1 MKERQQTTIP
11 TAIRATRAT
20 HATHTTITADITP
33 NLHYKN

>member
-11 TAIRATRAT
+11 TAIRATKAK